1 MKKAIII
8 SAVAVFSVFLAGCG
22 GGNQQSAQTG
32 QEQNAEKAVSADSQN
47 AQPQSQENKI
57 SASLKDLL
65 GMGKTVKCN
74 STNTSDKFST
84 TGTTYVSGE
93 KVRSDV
99 VSQMENAAETN
110 SHIIVAGGWM
120 YMWNEGA
127 ITGIKIDTNSMKQNN
142 PPAADNSDQGT
153 KTPPAD
159 NQFDSKANFDCS
171 PWTADE
177 SVFAIPQGVTFTDQ
191 SAALN
196 NLKNSVPQTPGNACA
211 VCDSIPNAEA
221 KAQCKANCSK
231 D

>member
-22 GGNQQSAQTG
+22 NSNQQSAQTG
-32 QEQNAEKAVSADSQN
+32 QEQNAPQTPNANNQDSQ
-47 AQPQSQENKI
+47 PQNQENKI
-57 SASLKDLL
+57 SASIKDLL
-65 GMGKTVKCN
+65 GMGKTVKCT

-99 VSQMENAAETN
+99 VSQMENAAEKN

-120 YMWNEGA
+120 YMWNEGST
-127 ITGIKIDTNSMKQNN
+127 TGIKIDTNSVKQNN
-142 PPAADNSDQGT
+142 PPATDNPDQGT
-153 KTPPAD
+153 GTPPAD

-171 PWTADE
+171 LWTADE
-177 SVFAIPQGVTFTDQ
+177 SVFALPQGVTFTDQ
-191 SAALN
+191 SAILN

-211 VCDSIPNAEA
+211 VCDSIPNAAA
-221 KAQCKANCSK
+221 KAQCQANCAK
-231 D
+231 